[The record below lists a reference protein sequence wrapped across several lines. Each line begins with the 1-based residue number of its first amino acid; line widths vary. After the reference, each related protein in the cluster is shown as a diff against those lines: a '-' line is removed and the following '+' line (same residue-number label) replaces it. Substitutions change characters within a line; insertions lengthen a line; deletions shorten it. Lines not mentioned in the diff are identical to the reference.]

1 MKKRNL
7 FIKAAAF
14 FMSITMVF
22 CLFGCASNAKV
33 KSVDE
38 VKVENGN
45 LYVRYV
51 GDEDFTLIGQ
61 VKGDPGAQGEKG
73 DKGDPGAQG
82 EKGDKGDKGDTG
94 KSAYEAFKEMYPEYV
109 GDRQTFIED
118 LINGRLGEFYI
129 KSGAAL
135 LTLTVTDKNGLP
147 VSNAIVCAGEYRYM
161 TNADGEAKIILFKDG
176 ASITVEKFG
185 YGNAVLEISAED
197 INNSEVNMA
206 KNIQLETIKTKS
218 GYIPRSENYMDFVA
232 PNGYNTAEYYYY
244 VTYEETGVRVAVD
257 VVDNDP
263 ASFGNCGE
271 SDNVEFVIHKKTID
285 ANYSTGNSLRIL
297 AGLWKNQTFIK
308 RATGGNA
315 VGSDEYATLAAEF
328 NKLTDKLQQTEIT
341 ERQFVSDASHELK
354 TPLASIKLLSDSI
367 LQNEMDAD
375 TMREF
380 VADIGAES
388 DRLTRMAQKLLT
400 LSRASADETEGG
412 EHEVVD
418 VGQTL
423 SRVFRMLVPLADRQ
437 SVKLTAS
444 VEKGCTILSFEDDAY
459 QILFNLVENGIK
471 YNRENGSVHVRV
483 RQEDDTVVIDVEDT
497 GSGIPENALESIFNR
512 FYRVD
517 KARSRQAGGAGLGLS
532 IVHEMVGRNF
542 GTISVRSTVGE
553 GSCFTV
559 TFPSFGSGEEDDPDA

>member
-1 MKKRNL
+1 MPSSSQIRNAL
-7 FIKAAAF
+7 AYMAVTVLVLVFLNIYSASASRDLMFKAKCSSAQDKLKVVTSSFSGVDALTQETAEQIISVIGDMNVTRLIVTDASGRALYDSVPSQNAEGKFVLLEPIVQALDCNDVFSCVYENNTLKSYAASPVL
-14 FMSITMVF
+14 MHDTVV
-22 CLFGCASNAKV
+22 GCVYLMEYDASQGGIIASLERTIFRGSLV
-33 KSVDE
+33 
-38 VKVENGN
+38 
-45 LYVRYV
+45 
-51 GDEDFTLIGQ
+51 LIGIIFLCA
-61 VKGDPGAQGEKG
+61 VIFTM
-73 DKGDPGAQG
+73 
-82 EKGDKGDKGDTG
+82 TG
-94 KSAYEAFKEMYPEYV
+94 SSRM
-109 GDRQTFIED
+109 RRIMTSM
-118 LINGRLGEFYI
+118 RLVRE
-129 KSGAAL
+129 
-135 LTLTVTDKNGLP
+135 
-147 VSNAIVCAGEYRYM
+147 GEYSH
-161 TNADGEAKIILFKDG
+161 KIQ
-176 ASITVEKFG
+176 
-185 YGNAVLEISAED
+185 
-197 INNSEVNMA
+197 M
-206 KNIQLETIKTKS
+206 
-218 GYIPRSENYMDFVA
+218 R
-232 PNGYNTAEYYYY
+232 
-244 VTYEETGVRVAVD
+244 
-257 VVDNDP
+257 
-263 ASFGNCGE
+263 
-271 SDNVEFVIHKKTID
+271 
-285 ANYSTGNSLRIL
+285 
-297 AGLWKNQTFIK
+297 
-308 RATGGNA
+308 
-315 VGSDEYATLAAEF
+315 GSDEYATLAAEF
-328 NKLTDKLQQTEIT
+328 NKLTDKL

-367 LQNEMDAD
+367 LQNEMDTD

-437 SVKLTAS
+437 AVKLTAS

-483 RQEDDTVVIDVEDT
+483 RHEEDTIVIDVEDT
-497 GSGIPENALESIFNR
+497 GSGIPENALDSIFNR